1 MTEAP
6 LCTRE
11 ELETYLNEM
20 YVSIDVL
27 SEKSGLPVD
36 TVEMLIEAGCV
47 PGPSYELRQRE
58 EIYAYVNDD
67 VNTLSVRTTK
77 RYFARDSVAWLQAI
91 KPRLKNLSATELSPI
106 LKAELR
112 EAFKEG
118 LLMHGAPEIEY
129 EDFVSTSGHIDGAGF
144 DRHFEDYVWPHW
156 LNGTWGICV
165 YGADSMQ
172 NVARKTIAVERMRA
186 LTANGTKT
194 GYSAEEAK
202 YVKSAI
208 EEYNAIVPSFSP
220 HDRHESSRA
229 RLVEQ
234 ALKVLDGS

>member
-1 MTEAP
+1 MTEGP
-6 LCTRE
+6 LFTRE
-11 ELETYLNEM
+11 ELETYLDEM
-20 YVSIDVL
+20 YVSIDDL
-27 SEKSGLPVD
+27 SEKSGLSID
-36 TVEMLIEAGCV
+36 ALEMLIEAGCV

-58 EIYAYVNDD
+58 EIYAFVNDE

-77 RYFARDSVAWLQAI
+77 RYFARDTVAWLQAI
-91 KPRLKNLSATELSPI
+91 KPRLEKISATELSPI

-118 LLMHGAPEIEY
+118 LLMHGGAEIEY
-129 EDFVSTSGHIDGAGF
+129 ENFVSMSGHIDEAGF

-165 YGADSMQ
+165 YGSDSMQ

-186 LTANGTKT
+186 LTDNGSKT
-194 GYSAEEAK
+194 GYSAEETK
-202 YVKSAI
+202 FVVSAI
-208 EEYNAIVPSFSP
+208 EEYNAIVPPFSP

-234 ALKVLDGS
+234 ALKILEGS